1 MQKISLKYLLNFS
14 LLLTFI
20 FLMGCG
26 NGLFKP
32 ADARKVSPDPRER
45 VKKNLEE
52 GKGFRLDN
60 VVKKSG
66 SGNFEFSSSNELWRA
81 SLDVIDFMPLT
92 TANYSGGIIVTD
104 WYSEDQQIG
113 ESIKITIRFLSNEV
127 RADALDV
134 KVFYKKCKTVLDCE
148 IKQTEGQLQKEISKS
163 ILKKAAVYKKSSEDK
178 KFRPYEGKIK

>member
-60 VVKKSG
+60 VVKKIGIFQRYISD
-66 SGNFEFSSSNELWRA
+66 ENET
-81 SLDVIDFMPLT
+81 SLDLGLT
-92 TANYSGGIIVTD
+92 ASKKLP
-104 WYSEDQQIG
+104 
-113 ESIKITIRFLSNEV
+113 IKCAFVDRS
-127 RADALDV
+127 
-134 KVFYKKCKTVLDCE
+134 
-148 IKQTEGQLQKEISKS
+148 Q
-163 ILKKAAVYKKSSEDK
+163 
-178 KFRPYEGKIK
+178 P